1 MKQNYFKTI
10 TVAIVSGVSFFVVV
24 AFLLSNFFAGDIV
37 MKQNFH
43 IGPLSLQYYG
53 LLIAIAGTAGYF
65 LAQSRRKLIRI
76 STNKADTIILILVV
90 LGFVGA
96 RLYHV
101 VSELPYYLSEPTQ
114 IFAVWNGGLSIY
126 GAMVGGFV
134 AILVCYKYFLKAPEK
149 FSVWQVLDW
158 LVPSLALGQIIG
170 RFGNFVNYEI
180 YGTPTSLPW
189 KMFVPEQFR
198 SSPYELNSFFHP
210 LFLYESA
217 ASVVILVLLLKLKV
231 KPGTL
236 FLTWL
241 FLYNI
246 VRFLLEQI
254 RVGSVMYG
262 GVRVNALVSL
272 ALCAIAV
279 LFYFKYVKPNSQSN

>member
-1 MKQNYFKTI
+1 MKQNYFKII

-53 LLIAIAGTAGYF
+53 LIIAIAGTAGYF
-65 LAQSRRKLIRI
+65 LAQSRRKLIGI
-76 STNKADTIILILVV
+76 STNQADTIILVLVV

-101 VSELPYYLSEPTQ
+101 VSELPYYFSEPAQ

-126 GAMVGGFV
+126 GALLGGFV
-134 AILVCYKYFLKAPEK
+134 AILVSRNFLLKSSEK
-149 FSVWQVLDW
+149 FSVWQLLDW
-158 LVPSLALGQIIG
+158 LVPSLVLGQIIG

-189 KMFVPEQFR
+189 KMFVPE
-198 SSPYELNSFFHP
+198 SNSFFHP

-217 ASVVILVLLLKLKV
+217 ASVIILVLLLKLKV
-231 KPGTL
+231 KPGAL

-262 GVRVNALVSL
+262 GVRVNAIVSL

-279 LFYFKYVKPNSQSN
+279 LVYFKYVKPNSQSN